1 MTQPFADFNRVSIIP
16 PNHAAA
22 FEYTI
27 YQQPPFGFK
36 KTIPIME
43 MLPKWLEVIIVKR
56 ILETMKRTIIAGI
69 FGALSLNAFAASP
82 SYDFVKAGYVQ
93 ADIEDAGDFEPTG
106 FQIQGFK
113 ALNENVYLTGRYGQL
128 SEDVSGGDIDLDYV
142 SAGIG
147 YRYGLTANTDFFG
160 EVTYEYVDVDLDSS
174 VISGDADDNG
184 YGITAGVR
192 SMLSEQFEL
201 RGAIRYID
209 IEEDETA
216 FEIGA
221 DYFFTPQF
229 SFGATYVIADDVD
242 LLGVSARYTF

>member
-1 MTQPFADFNRVSIIP
+1 MR
-16 PNHAAA
+16 
-22 FEYTI
+22 
-27 YQQPPFGFK
+27 
-36 KTIPIME
+36 
-43 MLPKWLEVIIVKR
+43 LPKWLGVIIVKR
-56 ILETMKRTIIAGI
+56 ILETMKRTILASI
-69 FGALSLNAFAASP
+69 FGALSLNTFAASP

-93 ADIEDAGDFEPTG
+93 ADIEDAGDFEPSG

-113 ALNENVYLTGRYGQL
+113 SLNENVYLTGRYGQL
-128 SEDVSGGDIDLDYV
+128 GEDVSGVDIDLDYA
-142 SAGIG
+142 SAGVG
-147 YRYGLTANTDFFG
+147 YRYGLTQNTDFFG
-160 EVTYEYVDVDLDSS
+160 EVTYEYVNLDIELDS
-174 VISGDADDNG
+174 ISGEDDNG
-184 YGITAGVR
+184 YGITAGIR

-209 IEEDETA
+209 IEDDETA

>member
-1 MTQPFADFNRVSIIP
+1 MMR
-16 PNHAAA
+16 
-22 FEYTI
+22 
-27 YQQPPFGFK
+27 
-36 KTIPIME
+36 
-43 MLPKWLEVIIVKR
+43 LPKWLGVIIVKR
-56 ILETMKRTIIAGI
+56 ILETMKRTILASI

-82 SYDFVKAGYVQ
+82 SYDFVKVGYVQ

-113 ALNENVYLTGRYGQL
+113 SLNENVYLTGRYGQL
-128 SEDVSGGDIDLDYV
+128 GEDVSGVDIDLDYA
-142 SAGIG
+142 SAGVG
-147 YRYGLTANTDFFG
+147 YRYGLTQNTDFFG
-160 EVTYEYVDVDLDSS
+160 EVTYEYVNLDIELDS
-174 VISGDADDNG
+174 ISGEDDNG
-184 YGITAGVR
+184 YGITAGIR

-209 IEEDETA
+209 IEDDETA

>member
-1 MTQPFADFNRVSIIP
+1 
-16 PNHAAA
+16 
-22 FEYTI
+22 
-27 YQQPPFGFK
+27 
-36 KTIPIME
+36 
-43 MLPKWLEVIIVKR
+43 
-56 ILETMKRTIIAGI
+56 MKRTILASI
-69 FGALSLNAFAASP
+69 FGALSLNTFAASP

-93 ADIEDAGDFEPTG
+93 ADIEDAGDFEPSG

-113 ALNENVYLTGRYGQL
+113 SLNENVYLTGRYGQL
-128 SEDVSGGDIDLDYV
+128 GEDVSGVDIDLDYA
-142 SAGIG
+142 SAGFG
-147 YRYGLTANTDFFG
+147 YRYGLTQNTDFFG
-160 EVTYEYVDVDLDSS
+160 EVTYEYVNIDVELDS
-174 VISGDADDNG
+174 ISGEDDNG
-184 YGITAGVR
+184 YGITAGIR

-209 IEEDETA
+209 IEDDETA

>member
-1 MTQPFADFNRVSIIP
+1 MV
-16 PNHAAA
+16 
-22 FEYTI
+22 
-27 YQQPPFGFK
+27 
-36 KTIPIME
+36 

-56 ILETMKRTIIAGI
+56 ILETMKRTILAGI

>member
-1 MTQPFADFNRVSIIP
+1 
-16 PNHAAA
+16 
-22 FEYTI
+22 
-27 YQQPPFGFK
+27 
-36 KTIPIME
+36 
-43 MLPKWLEVIIVKR
+43 
-56 ILETMKRTIIAGI
+56 MKRTILASI

-93 ADIEDAGDFEPTG
+93 ADIEAAGDFEPSG

-113 ALNENVYLTGRYGQL
+113 SLNENVYLTGRYGQL
-128 SEDVSGGDIDLDYV
+128 GEDVSGVDIDLDYA
-142 SAGIG
+142 SAGVG
-147 YRYGLTANTDFFG
+147 YRYGLTQNTDFFG
-160 EVTYEYVDVDLDSS
+160 EVTYEYVNLDIELDS
-174 VISGDADDNG
+174 ISGEDDNG
-184 YGITAGVR
+184 YGITAGIR

-209 IEEDETA
+209 IEDDETA

-229 SFGATYVIADDVD
+229 SFGATYVIADDID

>member
-1 MTQPFADFNRVSIIP
+1 MMR
-16 PNHAAA
+16 
-22 FEYTI
+22 
-27 YQQPPFGFK
+27 
-36 KTIPIME
+36 
-43 MLPKWLEVIIVKR
+43 LPKWLGVIIVKR
-56 ILETMKRTIIAGI
+56 ILETMKRTILASI

-113 ALNENVYLTGRYGQL
+113 SLNENVYLTGRYGQL
-128 SEDVSGGDIDLDYV
+128 SEDEYGVDGELDYI
-142 SAGIG
+142 SAGVG
-147 YRYGLTANTDFFG
+147 YRYGLTTTTDFFG
-160 EVTYEYVDVDLDSS
+160 ELTYEYVDVDLDSS
-174 VISGDADDNG
+174 FASAEADDNG
-184 YGITAGVR
+184 YGITAGIR

-209 IEEDETA
+209 IEDDETA

-221 DYFFTPQF
+221 DYFFTPQL

-242 LLGVSARYTF
+242 LLGISARYTF

>member
-1 MTQPFADFNRVSIIP
+1 MMR
-16 PNHAAA
+16 
-22 FEYTI
+22 
-27 YQQPPFGFK
+27 
-36 KTIPIME
+36 
-43 MLPKWLEVIIVKR
+43 LPKWLGVIIVKR
-56 ILETMKRTIIAGI
+56 ILKTMKRTILASI

-93 ADIEDAGDFEPTG
+93 ADIEDAGDFEPSG

-113 ALNENVYLTGRYGQL
+113 SLNENVYLTGRYGQL
-128 SEDVSGGDIDLDYV
+128 SEDVSGVDIDLDYV
-142 SAGIG
+142 SAGVG
-147 YRYGLTANTDFFG
+147 YRYGLTQNTDFFG
-160 EVTYEYVDVDLDSS
+160 EVTYEYVNLDVELDS
-174 VISGDADDNG
+174 ISGEDDNG
-184 YGITAGVR
+184 YGITAGIR

-209 IEEDETA
+209 IEDNETA

>member
-1 MTQPFADFNRVSIIP
+1 
-16 PNHAAA
+16 
-22 FEYTI
+22 
-27 YQQPPFGFK
+27 
-36 KTIPIME
+36 
-43 MLPKWLEVIIVKR
+43 
-56 ILETMKRTIIAGI
+56 MKRTILASI
-69 FGALSLNAFAASP
+69 FGALSLNTFAASP

-93 ADIEDAGDFEPTG
+93 ADIEDAGDFEPSG

-113 ALNENVYLTGRYGQL
+113 SLNENVYLTGRYGQL
-128 SEDVSGGDIDLDYV
+128 GEDVSGVDIDLDYA
-142 SAGIG
+142 SAGVG
-147 YRYGLTANTDFFG
+147 YRYGLTQNTDFFG
-160 EVTYEYVDVDLDSS
+160 EVTYEYVNIDVELDS
-174 VISGDADDNG
+174 ISGEDDNG

-209 IEEDETA
+209 IEDDETA

>member
-1 MTQPFADFNRVSIIP
+1 L
-16 PNHAAA
+16 
-22 FEYTI
+22 
-27 YQQPPFGFK
+27 G
-36 KTIPIME
+36 
-43 MLPKWLEVIIVKR
+43 VIIVKR
-56 ILETMKRTIIAGI
+56 ILETMKRTILASI
-69 FGALSLNAFAASP
+69 FGALSLNTFAASP

-93 ADIEDAGDFEPTG
+93 ADIEDAGDFEPSG

-113 ALNENVYLTGRYGQL
+113 SLNENVYLTGRYGQL
-128 SEDVSGGDIDLDYV
+128 GEDVSGVDIDLDYA
-142 SAGIG
+142 SAGVG
-147 YRYGLTANTDFFG
+147 YRYGLTQNTDFFG
-160 EVTYEYVDVDLDSS
+160 EVTYEYVNIDVELDS
-174 VISGDADDNG
+174 ISGEDDNG
-184 YGITAGVR
+184 YGITAGIR

-209 IEEDETA
+209 IEDDETA

>member
-1 MTQPFADFNRVSIIP
+1 MR
-16 PNHAAA
+16 
-22 FEYTI
+22 
-27 YQQPPFGFK
+27 
-36 KTIPIME
+36 
-43 MLPKWLEVIIVKR
+43 LPKWLEVIIVKR
-56 ILETMKRTIIAGI
+56 ILETMKRTILASI

-113 ALNENVYLTGRYGQL
+113 SLNENVYLTGRYGQL
-128 SEDVSGGDIDLDYV
+128 SEDVSGVDIDLDYV
-142 SAGIG
+142 SAGVG
-147 YRYGLTANTDFFG
+147 YRYGLTQNTDFFG
-160 EVTYEYVDVDLDSS
+160 EVTYEYVNLDIELDS
-174 VISGDADDNG
+174 ISGEDDNG
-184 YGITAGVR
+184 YGITAGIR

-209 IEEDETA
+209 IEDDETA

>member
-1 MTQPFADFNRVSIIP
+1 
-16 PNHAAA
+16 
-22 FEYTI
+22 
-27 YQQPPFGFK
+27 
-36 KTIPIME
+36 
-43 MLPKWLEVIIVKR
+43 
-56 ILETMKRTIIAGI
+56 MKRTILASI

-82 SYDFVKAGYVQ
+82 SYDFVKVGYVQ

-113 ALNENVYLTGRYGQL
+113 SLNENVYLTGRYGQL
-128 SEDVSGGDIDLDYV
+128 GEDVSGVDIDLDYA
-142 SAGIG
+142 SAGVG
-147 YRYGLTANTDFFG
+147 YRYGLTQNTDFFG
-160 EVTYEYVDVDLDSS
+160 EVTYEYVNIDVELDS
-174 VISGDADDNG
+174 ISGEDDNG
-184 YGITAGVR
+184 YGITAGIR

-209 IEEDETA
+209 IEDDETA

-242 LLGVSARYTF
+242 LLVVSARYTF

>member
-1 MTQPFADFNRVSIIP
+1 MR
-16 PNHAAA
+16 
-22 FEYTI
+22 
-27 YQQPPFGFK
+27 
-36 KTIPIME
+36 
-43 MLPKWLEVIIVKR
+43 LPKWLGVIIVKR
-56 ILETMKRTIIAGI
+56 ILETMKRTILASI

-113 ALNENVYLTGRYGQL
+113 SLNENVYLTGRYGQL
-128 SEDVSGGDIDLDYV
+128 SEDVSGVDIDLDYV
-142 SAGIG
+142 SAGVG
-147 YRYGLTANTDFFG
+147 YRYGLTQNTDFFG
-160 EVTYEYVDVDLDSS
+160 EVTYEYVNLDIELDS
-174 VISGDADDNG
+174 ISGEDDNG
-184 YGITAGVR
+184 YGITAGIR

-209 IEEDETA
+209 IEDDETA

-221 DYFFTPQF
+221 DYFFTPQL

>member
-1 MTQPFADFNRVSIIP
+1 MR
-16 PNHAAA
+16 
-22 FEYTI
+22 
-27 YQQPPFGFK
+27 
-36 KTIPIME
+36 
-43 MLPKWLEVIIVKR
+43 LPKWLGVIIVKR
-56 ILETMKRTIIAGI
+56 ILETMKRTILASI
-69 FGALSLNAFAASP
+69 FGALSLNTFAASP

-93 ADIEDAGDFEPTG
+93 ADIEDAGDFEPSG

-113 ALNENVYLTGRYGQL
+113 SLNENVYLTGRYGQL
-128 SEDVSGGDIDLDYV
+128 GEDVSGVDIDLDYA
-142 SAGIG
+142 SAGVG
-147 YRYGLTANTDFFG
+147 YRYGLTQNTDFFG
-160 EVTYEYVDVDLDSS
+160 EVTYEYVNIDVELDS
-174 VISGDADDNG
+174 ISGEDDNG

-209 IEEDETA
+209 IEDDETA

>member
-1 MTQPFADFNRVSIIP
+1 M
-16 PNHAAA
+16 
-22 FEYTI
+22 
-27 YQQPPFGFK
+27 K
-36 KTIPIME
+36 K
-43 MLPKWLEVIIVKR
+43 LPKVVGSFFVKR
-56 ILETMKRTIIAGI
+56 ILETMKRTILASI
-69 FGALSLNAFAASP
+69 FGALSLNAFAAAP

-93 ADIEDAGDFEPTG
+93 ADIEDAGDFEPNG

-113 ALNENVYLTGRYGQL
+113 SLNENVYLTGRYGQL

-147 YRYGLTANTDFFG
+147 YRYGLTQNTDFFG
-160 EVTYEYVDVDLDSS
+160 EVTYEYVDIDLDSNF
-174 VISGDADDNG
+174 ISGEADDNG

-209 IEEDETA
+209 IEEDDTA

>member
-1 MTQPFADFNRVSIIP
+1 
-16 PNHAAA
+16 
-22 FEYTI
+22 
-27 YQQPPFGFK
+27 
-36 KTIPIME
+36 
-43 MLPKWLEVIIVKR
+43 
-56 ILETMKRTIIAGI
+56 MKRTILASI

-93 ADIEDAGDFEPTG
+93 ADIENAGDFEPTG

-113 ALNENVYLTGRYGQL
+113 SLNENVYLTGRYGQL
-128 SEDVSGGDIDLDYV
+128 SEDVSGVDIDLDYV
-142 SAGIG
+142 SAGVG
-147 YRYGLTANTDFFG
+147 YRYGLTQNTDFFS
-160 EVTYEYVDVDLDSS
+160 EVTYEYVNLDIELDS
-174 VISGDADDNG
+174 ISGEDDNG
-184 YGITAGVR
+184 YGITAGIR

>member
-1 MTQPFADFNRVSIIP
+1 
-16 PNHAAA
+16 
-22 FEYTI
+22 
-27 YQQPPFGFK
+27 
-36 KTIPIME
+36 
-43 MLPKWLEVIIVKR
+43 
-56 ILETMKRTIIAGI
+56 MKRTILASI

-93 ADIEDAGDFEPTG
+93 ADIEDAGDFEPSG

-113 ALNENVYLTGRYGQL
+113 SLNENVYLTGRYGQL
-128 SEDVSGGDIDLDYV
+128 GEDVSGVDIDLDYA
-142 SAGIG
+142 SAGVG
-147 YRYGLTANTDFFG
+147 YRYGLTQNTDFFG
-160 EVTYEYVDVDLDSS
+160 EVTYEYVNIDVELDS
-174 VISGDADDNG
+174 ISGEDDNG

-209 IEEDETA
+209 IEDDETA

>member
-1 MTQPFADFNRVSIIP
+1 MR
-16 PNHAAA
+16 
-22 FEYTI
+22 
-27 YQQPPFGFK
+27 
-36 KTIPIME
+36 
-43 MLPKWLEVIIVKR
+43 LPKWLGVIIVKR
-56 ILETMKRTIIAGI
+56 ILETMKRTILASI

-93 ADIEDAGDFEPTG
+93 ADIEDAGDFEPSG

-113 ALNENVYLTGRYGQL
+113 SLNENVYLTGRYGQL
-128 SEDVSGGDIDLDYV
+128 SEDVSGVDIDLDYV
-142 SAGIG
+142 SAGVG
-147 YRYGLTANTDFFG
+147 YRYGLTQNTDFFG
-160 EVTYEYVDVDLDSS
+160 EVTYEYVNLDIELDS
-174 VISGDADDNG
+174 ISGEDDNG
-184 YGITAGVR
+184 YGITAGIR

-209 IEEDETA
+209 IEDDETA

>member
-1 MTQPFADFNRVSIIP
+1 MMR
-16 PNHAAA
+16 
-22 FEYTI
+22 
-27 YQQPPFGFK
+27 
-36 KTIPIME
+36 
-43 MLPKWLEVIIVKR
+43 LPKWLGVIIVKR
-56 ILETMKRTIIAGI
+56 ILETMKRTILASI

-113 ALNENVYLTGRYGQL
+113 SLNENVYLTGRYGQL
-128 SEDVSGGDIDLDYV
+128 GEDVSGVDIDLDYA
-142 SAGIG
+142 SAGVG
-147 YRYGLTANTDFFG
+147 YRYGLTQNTDFFG
-160 EVTYEYVDVDLDSS
+160 EVTYEYVNLDVELDS
-174 VISGDADDNG
+174 ISGEDDNG
-184 YGITAGVR
+184 YGITAGIR

-209 IEEDETA
+209 IEDDETA

>member
-1 MTQPFADFNRVSIIP
+1 MMR
-16 PNHAAA
+16 
-22 FEYTI
+22 
-27 YQQPPFGFK
+27 
-36 KTIPIME
+36 
-43 MLPKWLEVIIVKR
+43 LPKWLGVIIVKR
-56 ILETMKRTIIAGI
+56 ILETMKRTILASI
-69 FGALSLNAFAASP
+69 FGALSLNTFAASP

-93 ADIEDAGDFEPTG
+93 ADIEDAGDFEPSG

-113 ALNENVYLTGRYGQL
+113 SLNENVYLTGRYGQL
-128 SEDVSGGDIDLDYV
+128 GEDVSGVDIDLDYA
-142 SAGIG
+142 SAGVG
-147 YRYGLTANTDFFG
+147 YRYGLTQNTDFFG
-160 EVTYEYVDVDLDSS
+160 EVTYEYVNIDVELDS
-174 VISGDADDNG
+174 ISGEDDNG
-184 YGITAGVR
+184 YGITAGIR

-209 IEEDETA
+209 IEDDETA

>member
-1 MTQPFADFNRVSIIP
+1 
-16 PNHAAA
+16 
-22 FEYTI
+22 
-27 YQQPPFGFK
+27 
-36 KTIPIME
+36 
-43 MLPKWLEVIIVKR
+43 
-56 ILETMKRTIIAGI
+56 MKRTILASII
-69 FGALSLNAFAASP
+69 GALSLNAFAASP

-93 ADIEDAGDFEPTG
+93 ADIEDAGDFEPNG

-113 ALNENVYLTGRYGQL
+113 SLNENVYLTGRYCQL
-128 SEDVSGGDIDLDYV
+128 SEDVSGVDIDLDYV

-147 YRYGLTANTDFFG
+147 YRYGLTQNTDFFG
-160 EVTYEYVDVDLDSS
+160 EVTYEYANLDVELDS
-174 VISGDADDNG
+174 ISGEDDNG

-192 SMLSEQFEL
+192 SMLTEQFEL

-209 IEEDETA
+209 IEEDDTA

>member
-1 MTQPFADFNRVSIIP
+1 
-16 PNHAAA
+16 
-22 FEYTI
+22 
-27 YQQPPFGFK
+27 
-36 KTIPIME
+36 
-43 MLPKWLEVIIVKR
+43 
-56 ILETMKRTIIAGI
+56 MKRTILASI

-113 ALNENVYLTGRYGQL
+113 SLNENVYLTGRYGQL
-128 SEDVSGGDIDLDYV
+128 GEDVSGVDIDLDYA
-142 SAGIG
+142 SAGVG
-147 YRYGLTANTDFFG
+147 YRYGLTQNTDFFG
-160 EVTYEYVDVDLDSS
+160 EVTYEYVNIDVELDS
-174 VISGDADDNG
+174 ISGEDDNG
-184 YGITAGVR
+184 YGITAGIR

-209 IEEDETA
+209 IEDDETA

>member
-1 MTQPFADFNRVSIIP
+1 LGVN
-16 PNHAAA
+16 
-22 FEYTI
+22 
-27 YQQPPFGFK
+27 
-36 KTIPIME
+36 
-43 MLPKWLEVIIVKR
+43 IVKR
-56 ILETMKRTIIAGI
+56 ILETMKRTILASI
-69 FGALSLNAFAASP
+69 FGALSLNTFAASP

-93 ADIEDAGDFEPTG
+93 ADIEDAGDFEPSG

-113 ALNENVYLTGRYGQL
+113 SLNENVYLTGRYGQL
-128 SEDVSGGDIDLDYV
+128 GEDVSGVDIDLDYA
-142 SAGIG
+142 SAGVG
-147 YRYGLTANTDFFG
+147 YRYGLTQNTDFFG
-160 EVTYEYVDVDLDSS
+160 EVTYEYVNIDVELDS
-174 VISGDADDNG
+174 ISGEDDNG
-184 YGITAGVR
+184 YGITAGIR

-209 IEEDETA
+209 IEDDETA

>member
-1 MTQPFADFNRVSIIP
+1 MR
-16 PNHAAA
+16 
-22 FEYTI
+22 
-27 YQQPPFGFK
+27 
-36 KTIPIME
+36 
-43 MLPKWLEVIIVKR
+43 LPKWLGVIIVKR
-56 ILETMKRTIIAGI
+56 ILETMKRTILASI

-93 ADIEDAGDFEPTG
+93 ADIEDAGDFEPSG

-113 ALNENVYLTGRYGQL
+113 SLNENVYLTGRYGQL
-128 SEDVSGGDIDLDYV
+128 GEDVSGVDIDLDYA
-142 SAGIG
+142 SAGVG
-147 YRYGLTANTDFFG
+147 YRYGLTQNTDFFG
-160 EVTYEYVDVDLDSS
+160 EVTYEYVNIDVELDS
-174 VISGDADDNG
+174 ISGEDDNG
-184 YGITAGVR
+184 YGITAGIR

-209 IEEDETA
+209 IEDDETA

>member
-1 MTQPFADFNRVSIIP
+1 MMR
-16 PNHAAA
+16 
-22 FEYTI
+22 
-27 YQQPPFGFK
+27 
-36 KTIPIME
+36 
-43 MLPKWLEVIIVKR
+43 LPKWLGVIIVKR
-56 ILETMKRTIIAGI
+56 ILKTMKRTILASI

-93 ADIEDAGDFEPTG
+93 ADIEDAGDFEPSG

-113 ALNENVYLTGRYGQL
+113 SLNENVYLTGRYGQL
-128 SEDVSGGDIDLDYV
+128 GEDVSGVDIDLDYA
-142 SAGIG
+142 SAGVG
-147 YRYGLTANTDFFG
+147 YRYGLTQNTDFFG
-160 EVTYEYVDVDLDSS
+160 EVTYEYVNIDVELDS
-174 VISGDADDNG
+174 ISGEDDNG
-184 YGITAGVR
+184 YGITAGIR

-209 IEEDETA
+209 IEDDETA

>member
-1 MTQPFADFNRVSIIP
+1 MR
-16 PNHAAA
+16 
-22 FEYTI
+22 
-27 YQQPPFGFK
+27 
-36 KTIPIME
+36 
-43 MLPKWLEVIIVKR
+43 LPKWLGVIIVKR
-56 ILETMKRTIIAGI
+56 ILETMKRTILASI

-113 ALNENVYLTGRYGQL
+113 SLNENVYLTGRYGQL
-128 SEDVSGGDIDLDYV
+128 GEDVSGVDIDLDYV
-142 SAGIG
+142 SAGVG
-147 YRYGLTANTDFFG
+147 YRYGLTQNTDFFG
-160 EVTYEYVDVDLDSS
+160 EVTYEYVNLDIELDS
-174 VISGDADDNG
+174 ISGEDDNG
-184 YGITAGVR
+184 YGITAGIR

-209 IEEDETA
+209 IEDDETA

>member
-1 MTQPFADFNRVSIIP
+1 
-16 PNHAAA
+16 
-22 FEYTI
+22 
-27 YQQPPFGFK
+27 
-36 KTIPIME
+36 
-43 MLPKWLEVIIVKR
+43 
-56 ILETMKRTIIAGI
+56 MKRTIIASI
-69 FGALSLNAFAASP
+69 LGALSLNAFAASP

-106 FQIQGFK
+106 FQIQGVK
-113 ALNENVYLTGRYGQL
+113 SLNESVYITGRYGQL
-128 SEDVSGGDIDLDYV
+128 GEDVAGVDIDLDYA

-147 YRYGLTANTDFFG
+147 YRYGLTAKTDFFG
-160 EVTYEYVDVDLDSS
+160 EVTYEYVNLDVELDG
-174 VISGDADDNG
+174 ISGEDDNG
-184 YGITAGVR
+184 YGVTAGIR
-192 SMLSEQFEL
+192 SMLTEQFEL

-209 IEEDETA
+209 IEEDDTA

>member
-1 MTQPFADFNRVSIIP
+1 MR
-16 PNHAAA
+16 
-22 FEYTI
+22 
-27 YQQPPFGFK
+27 
-36 KTIPIME
+36 
-43 MLPKWLEVIIVKR
+43 LPKWLGVIIVKR
-56 ILETMKRTIIAGI
+56 ILETMKRTILASI

-93 ADIEDAGDFEPTG
+93 ADIEDAGNFEPTG

-113 ALNENVYLTGRYGQL
+113 SLNENVYLTGRYGQL
-128 SEDVSGGDIDLDYV
+128 SEDVSGVDIDLDYV
-142 SAGIG
+142 SAGVG
-147 YRYGLTANTDFFG
+147 YRYGLTQNTDFFS
-160 EVTYEYVDVDLDSS
+160 EVTYEYVNLDIELDS
-174 VISGDADDNG
+174 ISGEDDNG
-184 YGITAGVR
+184 YGITAGIR

>member
-1 MTQPFADFNRVSIIP
+1 
-16 PNHAAA
+16 
-22 FEYTI
+22 
-27 YQQPPFGFK
+27 
-36 KTIPIME
+36 
-43 MLPKWLEVIIVKR
+43 
-56 ILETMKRTIIAGI
+56 MKRTILASI

-82 SYDFVKAGYVQ
+82 SYDFVKVGYVQ

-113 ALNENVYLTGRYGQL
+113 SLNENVYLTGRYGQL
-128 SEDVSGGDIDLDYV
+128 GEDVSGVDIDLDYA
-142 SAGIG
+142 SAGVG
-147 YRYGLTANTDFFG
+147 YRYGLTQNTDFFG
-160 EVTYEYVDVDLDSS
+160 EVTYEYVNIDVELDS
-174 VISGDADDNG
+174 ISGEDDNG
-184 YGITAGVR
+184 YGITAGIR

-209 IEEDETA
+209 IEDDETA

>member
-1 MTQPFADFNRVSIIP
+1 
-16 PNHAAA
+16 
-22 FEYTI
+22 
-27 YQQPPFGFK
+27 
-36 KTIPIME
+36 
-43 MLPKWLEVIIVKR
+43 
-56 ILETMKRTIIAGI
+56 MKRTILASI

-93 ADIEDAGDFEPTG
+93 ADIEDAGDFEPSG

-113 ALNENVYLTGRYGQL
+113 SLNENVYLTGRYGQL
-128 SEDVSGGDIDLDYV
+128 GEDVSGVDIDLDYA
-142 SAGIG
+142 SAGVG
-147 YRYGLTANTDFFG
+147 YRYGLTQNTDFFG
-160 EVTYEYVDVDLDSS
+160 EVTYEYVNLDVELDS
-174 VISGDADDNG
+174 ISGEDDNG
-184 YGITAGVR
+184 YGITAGIR

-209 IEEDETA
+209 IEDDETA

>member
-1 MTQPFADFNRVSIIP
+1 MR
-16 PNHAAA
+16 
-22 FEYTI
+22 
-27 YQQPPFGFK
+27 
-36 KTIPIME
+36 
-43 MLPKWLEVIIVKR
+43 LPKWLGVIIVKR
-56 ILETMKRTIIAGI
+56 ILETMKRTILASI

-113 ALNENVYLTGRYGQL
+113 SLNENVYLTGRYGQL
-128 SEDVSGGDIDLDYV
+128 GEDVSGVDIDLDYV
-142 SAGIG
+142 SAGVG
-147 YRYGLTANTDFFG
+147 YRYGLTQNTDFFG
-160 EVTYEYVDVDLDSS
+160 EVTYEYVNIDVELDS
-174 VISGDADDNG
+174 ISGEDDNG
-184 YGITAGVR
+184 YGITAGIR

-209 IEEDETA
+209 IEDDETA

-221 DYFFTPQF
+221 DYFFTPQL

>member
-1 MTQPFADFNRVSIIP
+1 
-16 PNHAAA
+16 
-22 FEYTI
+22 
-27 YQQPPFGFK
+27 
-36 KTIPIME
+36 
-43 MLPKWLEVIIVKR
+43 
-56 ILETMKRTIIAGI
+56 MKRTILASI
-69 FGALSLNAFAASP
+69 FGVLSLNAFAASP

-113 ALNENVYLTGRYGQL
+113 SLNENVYLTGRYGQL
-128 SEDVSGGDIDLDYV
+128 SEDVSGVDIDLDYA
-142 SAGIG
+142 SAGVG
-147 YRYGLTANTDFFG
+147 YRYGLTQNTDFFG
-160 EVTYEYVDVDLDSS
+160 EVTYEYVNIDVELDS
-174 VISGDADDNG
+174 ISGEDDNG
-184 YGITAGVR
+184 YGITAGIR

-209 IEEDETA
+209 IEDDETA

-221 DYFFTPQF
+221 DYFFTPQL

>member
-1 MTQPFADFNRVSIIP
+1 
-16 PNHAAA
+16 
-22 FEYTI
+22 
-27 YQQPPFGFK
+27 
-36 KTIPIME
+36 
-43 MLPKWLEVIIVKR
+43 
-56 ILETMKRTIIAGI
+56 MKRTILASI
-69 FGALSLNAFAASP
+69 FGALSLNTFAASP

-93 ADIEDAGDFEPTG
+93 ADIEDAGDFEPSG

-113 ALNENVYLTGRYGQL
+113 SLNENVYLTGRYGQL
-128 SEDVSGGDIDLDYV
+128 GEDVSGVDIDLDYA
-142 SAGIG
+142 SAGVG
-147 YRYGLTANTDFFG
+147 YRYGLTQNTDFFG
-160 EVTYEYVDVDLDSS
+160 EVTYEYVNLDIELDS
-174 VISGDADDNG
+174 ISGEDDNG
-184 YGITAGVR
+184 YGITAGIR

-209 IEEDETA
+209 IEDDETA

>member
-1 MTQPFADFNRVSIIP
+1 MMR
-16 PNHAAA
+16 
-22 FEYTI
+22 
-27 YQQPPFGFK
+27 
-36 KTIPIME
+36 
-43 MLPKWLEVIIVKR
+43 LPKWLEVIIVKR
-56 ILETMKRTIIAGI
+56 ILETMKRTILASI

-113 ALNENVYLTGRYGQL
+113 SLNENVYLTGRYGQL
-128 SEDVSGGDIDLDYV
+128 SEDVSGVDIDLDYV
-142 SAGIG
+142 SAGVG
-147 YRYGLTANTDFFG
+147 YRYGLTQNTDFFG
-160 EVTYEYVDVDLDSS
+160 EVTYEYVNLDIELDS
-174 VISGDADDNG
+174 ISGEDDNG
-184 YGITAGVR
+184 YGITAGIR